1 MVQRAATEEIRTGE
15 RVQLDWGLE
24 NVQFPGFK
32 RKGLEQR
39 IIDKTSAA
47 AGWTGTD
54 DEISF
59 NTQVRGGGRELR
71 GSLKAQHERTGRLR

>member
-1 MVQRAATEEIRTGE
+1 MVQRAAAEEVRTGI

-32 RKGLEQR
+32 RKGLAQR
-39 IIDKTSAA
+39 IIDKTNAA

-59 NTQVRGGGRELR
+59 NTQVW
-71 GSLKAQHERTGRLR
+71 ARTRLWGKL

>member
-1 MVQRAATEEIRTGE
+1 MVLRAATEEIRTGE

-39 IIDKTSAA
+39 IIDKTNAA

-59 NTQVRGGGRELR
+59 NTQVRAGTRLR
-71 GSLKAQHERTGRLR
+71 GSLKMHAPTLA